1 MSTACP
7 DCDVVV
13 VSDDDVPAD
22 LVKVAM
28 SNHARFCKP
37 GRHEICDIC
46 DDVDFL
52 TSTGETN
59 IQAVLARLTGLR
71 NPTPGALDQ
80 HLRRHNRHDL
90 TARLPGL
97 RSAKPIS
104 TQPTTHQP
112 KEKVI
117 SLHPVPGAG
126 RPPAAALV
134 DHDDKRTAK
143 AAKKVVDAL
152 AKLDEAWEANAAKAE
167 LRAKQR
173 ELEAELAA
181 IKAQIKGT
189 TAPATDTKVDYKA
202 VRAWAEDNG
211 WSVPKVGRIGR
222 DIVDAYYEANGR

>member
-59 IQAVLARLTGLR
+59 IQAVLARLTGFR
-71 NPTPGALDQ
+71 SPTPGALDQ

-104 TQPTTHQP
+104 TQPMTHQP
-112 KEKVI
+112 KEKI
-117 SLHPVPGAG
+117 MSLHPVPEAG

-134 DHDDKRTAK
+134 DHDDKRIAK
-143 AAKKVVDAL
+143 AAQKVMAAETALDA
-152 AKLDEAWEANAAKAE
+152 AWEANAEKAE
-167 LRAKQR
+167 LRAKRDRLKKQ
-173 ELEAELAA
+173 LAE
-181 IKAQIKGT
+181 IEAQIKGT
-189 TAPATDTKVDYKA
+189 APVDDPKKI
-202 VRAWAEDNG
+202 RAWAAENG
-211 WSVPKVGRIGR
+211 YDVAPSGIIPKA
-222 DIVDAYYEANGR
+222 IVADYLDATGGGAA